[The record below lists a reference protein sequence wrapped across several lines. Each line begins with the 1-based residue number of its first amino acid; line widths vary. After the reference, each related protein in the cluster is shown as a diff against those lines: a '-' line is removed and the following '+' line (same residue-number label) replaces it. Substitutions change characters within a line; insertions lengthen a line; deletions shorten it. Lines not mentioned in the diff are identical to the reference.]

1 MSAPGGRPAADVFEY
16 ALIRVVPRVERGELV
31 NAGVIVYS
39 KSRRFLRTR
48 IGLDEQRLRA
58 LDPDADL
65 PAIRAGLAAFERACT
80 QGPLADRPLGERFR
94 WLTAPR
100 SAVVQPGPVHGG
112 VTDDPA
118 AELDR
123 LFGSLVAAP
132 QAAP

>member
-1 MSAPGGRPAADVFEY
+1 MSEVFEY
-16 ALIRVVPRVERGELV
+16 AVIRVVPQVERGELV